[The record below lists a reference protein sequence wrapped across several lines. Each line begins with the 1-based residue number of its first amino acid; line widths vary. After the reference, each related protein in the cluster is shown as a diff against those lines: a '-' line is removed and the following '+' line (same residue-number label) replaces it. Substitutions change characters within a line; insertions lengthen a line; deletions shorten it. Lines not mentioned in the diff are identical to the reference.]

1 MAAIDFCCYARPTSS
16 PVVASEPSP
25 IPTPP
30 IPATHGERAAPL
42 PASPA
47 APRTPRGGWRC
58 WERWG
63 ARAMTRIGSCWTS
76 GGRAATCRKVD
87 KSCGGAASGCW
98 NRQDPVLLPA
108 ASRAGTGDPRSYYRL
123 HLGECKLRAGRWR
136 QAGDGDAGDVA
147 TCKHGG
153 HTLEPAYIGA
163 VAMASGRSR
172 GERGGMCGWRA
183 RVAAVVARVAG
194 KHGKPRASAVS
205 RPACVQSGMCAAP
218 FSPFFN
224 PMFDFSGA
232 NSFIV
237 RLQIVVSD
245 VRAATGPN
253 LGRRTRAYHCSIF

>member
-123 HLGECKLRAGRWR
+123 HLGECKLRCVV
-136 QAGDGDAGDVA
+136 VA
-147 TCKHGG
+147 TNFFAASAEIFAGTIFRICWNRLSFCFNRLPEVFVALDFL
-153 HTLEPAYIGA
+153 LEPLFNFAGTGKSFCFNRLPKVF
-163 VAMASGRSR
+163 VAL
-172 GERGGMCGWRA
+172 
-183 RVAAVVARVAG
+183 
-194 KHGKPRASAVS
+194 
-205 RPACVQSGMCAAP
+205 
-218 FSPFFN
+218 
-224 PMFDFSGA
+224 DFLLEP
-232 NSFIV
+232 SFIFLLEPV
-237 RLQIVVSD
+237 NVFASTILPKVFGAFGVLMEP
-245 VRAATGPN
+245 PN
-253 LGRRTRAYHCSIF
+253 HFASTRYSRFMLL